1 MNGRDPLGHLAQ
13 TGIRTVKRAGRLL
26 DPRRVT
32 GLLHRKTPG
41 SAPGIAARQLAEAAP
56 PAAPAAEPVTVTCID
71 YAPAQHAVHEST
83 NGDRWTQPP
92 RPEWATVRWINVDG
106 LGDHR
111 LIGMLA
117 ERYNL
122 HPLAIE
128 DMLHI
133 PQRPKV
139 DVFAHEN
146 QGGGQDQ
153 TSDNGPPLIFAVMQ
167 MLRLI
172 DDKPRIEQVS
182 VFLLPGLVLT
192 FQESRGDVWDPI
204 RQRIATSTSKLR
216 ANDASYLLYALLD
229 AMVDHH
235 FPILEWYGNRLEE
248 LEMQLG
254 SDSGTRLIAA
264 VHEIKR
270 ELLLLRREV
279 WPMREVVHNL
289 QRDGQSGL
297 SEQTRTYLR
306 DVHDH
311 ALQVADIIETYR
323 EIAVSLADTY
333 MTLMSNRMNETM
345 KTLTVIATIFIP
357 ITFLAG
363 VYGMNFRHMPE
374 LDAAWAYPAFW
385 ALCLAVAGGLL
396 WWFRRKR
403 WL

>member
-13 TGIRTVKRAGRLL
+13 TGMRTVKRAGRLL

-41 SAPGIAARQLAEAAP
+41 SAPGIAARQLTEAAP
-56 PAAPAAEPVTVTCID
+56 SAAPVAEPVTVTCID
-71 YAPAQHAVHEST
+71 YAPAQHAVHESV
-83 NGDRWTQPP
+83 NGDRWTPPP
-92 RPEWATVRWINVDG
+92 RPDWAVVRWINVDG
-106 LGDHR
+106 LNDHR
-111 LIGMLA
+111 LIGTLA

-139 DVFAHEN
+139 DVFADEN
-146 QGGGQDQ
+146 QGGGPNQ
-153 TSDNGPPLIFAVMQ
+153 TAGNSRPVIFAVMQ

-172 DDKPRIEQVS
+172 DGKPRLEQVS
-182 VFLLPGLVLT
+182 AFLLPGLVLT
-192 FQESRGDVWDPI
+192 FQETRGDVWDPI

-248 LEMQLG
+248 IEMQLG
-254 SDSGTRLIAA
+254 SDAGPRLIAA
-264 VHEIKR
+264 VHEVKR

-279 WPMREVVHNL
+279 WPMREVVHTL
-289 QRDGQSGL
+289 QRDGEGGL

-311 ALQVADIIETYR
+311 AVQVAEIIETYR
-323 EIAVSLADTY
+323 EIAGGLAETY
-333 MTLMSNRMNETM
+333 VTLMSNRMNETM
-345 KTLTVIATIFIP
+345 KTLTIIATIFIP

-363 VYGMNFRHMPE
+363 VYGMNFQYIPE
-374 LDAAWAYPAFW
+374 LHQRWAYPTFW
-385 ALCLAVAGGLL
+385 GVCLVVAGGLL
-396 WWFRRKR
+396 WWFRRRR
-403 WL
+403 WI